1 MRPQSNGLVEI
12 TGEKQPKES
21 GFFCLQLIT
30 FLTDEINH
38 GGDNSW
44 EYWHNRHIEASE
56 GNCFYKDRCPIYKRT
71 IEKQKKHSDMKKHWA
86 K

>member
-12 TGEKQPKES
+12 TGEKRLKER
-21 GFFCLQLIT
+21 GFNCMQLIK
-30 FLTDEINH
+30 FLSDEIAN

-71 IEKQKKHSDMKKHWA
+71 IEKQKRTILI
-86 K
+86 

>member
-1 MRPQSNGLVEI
+1 MKSNDYGLVDIRSENN
-12 TGEKQPKES
+12 TKER

-38 GGDNSW
+38 GGSNSL

-56 GNCFYKDRCPIYKRT
+56 GNCFYKDRCHIYKRT
-71 IEKQKKHSDMKKHWA
+71 IEKQKEPF
-86 K
+86 